1 MLENLSQISSE
12 ILPIQVEV
20 IIQDCFFSNTDASD
34 TDVKANQPE
43 DISADSPISLET
55 WESWFSHWLKV
66 LNLELSPIR
75 AYELSLR
82 LTTNAEIQILNAQYR
97 QKDQPTDVLAF
108 AALEV
113 ISPRLEAIA
122 EPLYLG
128 DIIISVETAQMQAKS
143 HSLEQELAWLAAH
156 ALLHLLGW
164 DHPTDEQLLAMLQ
177 KQSWLLQQVGLIAPL
192 YSVEQIAE

>member
-1 MLENLSQISSE
+1 MGSNKLPENLSQPSSE

-20 IIQDCFFSNTDASD
+20 IIQDCFFYDAGVEGNQAGNNNT
-34 TDVKANQPE
+34 
-43 DISADSPISLET
+43 DSPISPET
-55 WESWFSHWLKV
+55 WEFWFRHWLEG
-66 LNLELSPIR
+66 LDLELSPIQ

-82 LTTNAEIQILNAQYR
+82 LTNNAEIQALNAQYR

-113 ISPRLEAIA
+113 NSPRLEAIA

-128 DIIISVETAQMQAKS
+128 DIIISVETAQVQAQG
-143 HSLEQELAWLAAH
+143 HSLEQELAWLATH

-164 DHPTDEQLLAMLQ
+164 DHPTEDQLLAMLQ
-177 KQSWLLQQVGLIAPL
+177 KQSWLLQQVGVIAPL
-192 YSVEQIAE
+192 YSVEKFVE